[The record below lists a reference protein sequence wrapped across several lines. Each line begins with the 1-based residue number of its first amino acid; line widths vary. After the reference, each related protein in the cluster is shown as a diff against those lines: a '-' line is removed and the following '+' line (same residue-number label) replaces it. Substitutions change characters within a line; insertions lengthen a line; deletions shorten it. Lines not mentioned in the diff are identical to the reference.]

1 MTTPSKFV
9 KTIRQKI
16 IPTLKMTSST
26 SIIEDDVTQEKVSE
40 KEKNSEKVSEKDQ
53 EKLNTC
59 DTKYVGIPDSDMQQR
74 IQHTI
79 RNLMQLD
86 EEELAY
92 IENMNCRNM
101 FEIVKLLNNV
111 IYTLVENMMSIDN

>member
-16 IPTLKMTSST
+16 IPTLKMRSSSST
-26 SIIEDDVTQEKVSE
+26 IEDVTQEKV
-40 KEKNSEKVSEKDQ
+40 SEKVSEKDQ

-86 EEELAY
+86 EAELAY
-92 IENMNCRNM
+92 IEDMNCRNM